1 MDCLMEVELSGD
13 RHDMTDAEWEVLRS
27 VLPTGRRGP
36 VRKSDRRIMDGIFFI
51 LRTGSPWRD
60 LPERYGPYTT
70 CYNRYNR
77 WSKDGSWAMIIS
89 ELQRVA
95 GFDGDGPGGGS
106 AASLGE
112 RMIDSSAVRVHRH
125 GSGSRRDGEP
135 REIGRSR
142 GGLTTKI
149 HAAVD
154 GAGRSLSV
162 RLSPGQAADCTH
174 APALLAGLEAGARV
188 IADRA
193 CDSDAILELVTGAG
207 GVAVIPPAAN
217 RKVPRELDRAL
228 YARRNLVE
236 RFFGTIKEFRRVAT
250 RYEKR
255 AGNDRSAVLLAETR
269 DLLRTL
275 ARRSI
280 ESTAWS

>member
-1 MDCLMEVELSGD
+1 MEVELSGD
-13 RHDMTDAEWEVLRS
+13 RHDMTDEEWELLRS

-36 VRKSDRRIMDGIFFI
+36 VRRNDRRIMDGIFFI
-51 LRTGSPWRD
+51 LRAGSPWRD

-77 WSKDGSWAMIIS
+77 WSKDGTWARIIS
-89 ELQRVA
+89 DLQRFA
-95 GFDGDGPGGGS
+95 GLDGDDEDGEGGGS

-112 RMIDSSAVRVHRH
+112 RMIDSSAVRVHKH

-149 HAAVD
+149 HAALD
-154 GAGRSLSV
+154 GAGRSLAV

-174 APALLAGLEAGARV
+174 APELLVGLEAGTRV

-193 CDSDAILELVTGAG
+193 YDSDAILDLVAEAG
-207 GVAVIPPAAN
+207 GVAVIPSKAN
-217 RKVPRELDRAL
+217 RKVQRDLDRDL

-236 RFFGTIKEFRRVAT
+236 RFFSKIKEFRRVAT

-255 AGNDRSAVLLAETR
+255 ARNYLSTVLLAETR
-269 DLLRTL
+269 YLLRTL

-280 ESTAWS
+280 ESTP

>member
-1 MDCLMEVELSGD
+1 
-13 RHDMTDAEWEVLRS
+13 
-27 VLPTGRRGP
+27 
-36 VRKSDRRIMDGIFFI
+36 MDGIFFI
-51 LRTGSPWRD
+51 LRAGSPWRD

-77 WSKDGSWAMIIS
+77 WSKDGTWARIILD
-89 ELQRVA
+89 LQRFA
-95 GFDGDGPGGGS
+95 GLDGDDEDGPDGGS
-106 AASLGE
+106 AANLGE
-112 RMIDSSAVRVHRH
+112 RMIDSSAVRVHKH

-149 HAAVD
+149 HAALD
-154 GAGRSLSV
+154 GAGRSLAV

-174 APALLAGLEAGARV
+174 APELLVGLEAGTRV

-193 CDSDAILELVTGAG
+193 YDSDAILDLVAEAG
-207 GVAVIPPAAN
+207 GVAVIPSKAN
-217 RKVPRELDRAL
+217 RKVQRDLDRDL

-236 RFFGTIKEFRRVAT
+236 RFFSKIKEFRRVAT

-255 AGNDRSAVLLAETR
+255 ARNYLSTVLLAETR
-269 DLLRTL
+269 YLLRTL

-280 ESTAWS
+280 ESTP

>member
-1 MDCLMEVELSGD
+1 MEVELSGD
-13 RHDMTDAEWEVLRS
+13 RHDMTDAEWEVLRP
-27 VLPTGRRGP
+27 VLPTGRQGP
-36 VRKSDRRIMDGIFFI
+36 VRKDDRRIMDGIFFI

-77 WSKDGSWAMIIS
+77 WSKDGIWAMIIS

-95 GFDGDGPGGGS
+95 GSDGDDGDGPGGGS
-106 AASLGE
+106 ATSLGE

-135 REIGRSR
+135 RAIGRSR

-154 GAGRSLSV
+154 GAGRSLTV
-162 RLSPGQAADCTH
+162 HLSPGQAADCTH
-174 APALLAGLEAGARV
+174 APALLAGLEAGVRV
-188 IADRA
+188 IADKA
-193 CDSDAILELVTGAG
+193 YDSDAILELVAEAG
-207 GVAVIPPAAN
+207 GVSVIPSKAN
-217 RKVPRELDRAL
+217 RKVPRKLDRDL
-228 YARRNLVE
+228 YARRNRVE
-236 RFFGTIKEFRRVAT
+236 RFFGKIKEFRRVAT

-255 AGNDRSAVLLAETR
+255 ARNYLSTVLLAETR
-269 DLLRTL
+269 YLLRTL

-280 ESTAWS
+280 ESTP